1 MIGAINRYAINGG
14 ASPDWVQRAAAVAV
28 AAALATVSPTKT
40 TYSTATGNAGAVASV
55 SPTHKQVAAATGT
68 AGANGDV
75 SPRLI
80 YAASAAGTAGATG
93 NAAVRRDVYATA
105 AGDATCTGYALAADK
120 LGEATANAAASVV
133 LAKAHIVKPA
143 STSKTCGATAIP
155 PSGLVTRRPTVLA
168 SGLATG
174 RAESKKKA
182 SGQTF
187 YRHDGYVLGALA
199 TATATIV
206 PDRVQII
213 ATFGSFEFADAVG
226 DATAFIRQPGR
237 VYAVGAA
244 TGAQAFAS
252 IIFGGRV
259 NANAGATGAALGVPY
274 RGTTVLGTAG
284 ATRIQARGA
293 ILKMADA
300 VGAESVAN
308 AISAI
313 ARRVT
318 PGIAEG
324 AALATSYPVQAKT
337 VKGGYATAYATTTAI
352 LALAA
357 TNQEVSAP
365 DARTMIVQSELRGM
379 IVPFE
384 DRLMRVFA

>member
-1 MIGAINRYAINGG
+1 MIGAINRYAINSG

-133 LAKAHIVKPA
+133 FAKAHIVKPA

-155 PSGLVTRRPTVLA
+155 PVGLVTRRPTVLA
-168 SGLATG
+168 YAAATG

-182 SGQTF
+182 SGQSF
-187 YRHDGYVLGALA
+187 YRHDGYVLGAMA

-206 PDRVQII
+206 PDRVRVI
-213 ATFGSFEFADAVG
+213 ATFGSFEFAEATG

-237 VYAVGAA
+237 VAAVGTA

-259 NANAGATGAALGVPY
+259 NAIANATGSALGVPY
-274 RGTTVLGTAG
+274 RGTTAIGTAS
-284 ATRIQARGA
+284 ATRIQARAA

-300 VGAESVAN
+300 VGAEAVAT
-308 AISAI
+308 AISAT
-313 ARRVT
+313 AKRVT
-318 PGIAEG
+318 PGIADG
-324 AALATSYPVQAKT
+324 VALATSYPAQTKA
-337 VKGGYATAYATTTAI
+337 VKGGAATAYATATAV

-365 DARTMIVQSELRGM
+365 DARTMIVQAELRGM
-379 IVPFE
+379 IVPF
-384 DRLMRVFA
+384 

>member
-1 MIGAINRYAINGG
+1 MIGAINRYAINSG

-40 TYSTATGNAGAVASV
+40 TYSTASGNAVAVASV
-55 SPTHKQVAAATGT
+55 SPTHKQVATSAGT
-68 AGANGDV
+68 AGANSAV
-75 SPRLI
+75 APRLI

-133 LAKAHIVKPA
+133 LAKAHIVKTA

-155 PSGLVTRRPTVLA
+155 PGGLVTRRPTVLA
-168 SGLATG
+168 YAAATG
-174 RAESKKKA
+174 RAEGSKKA
-182 SGQTF
+182 SEQTF
-187 YRHDGYVLGALA
+187 YRHDGYVLGAMA
-199 TATATIV
+199 TATETIV

-213 ATFGSFEFADAVG
+213 ATFGSFEFADATG
-226 DATAFIRQPGR
+226 DATAFIRQTGQ
-237 VYAVGAA
+237 VNAVGAA

-259 NANAGATGAALGVPY
+259 NATAGATGAAFGVPY

-300 VGAESVAN
+300 VGAESVAI
-308 AISAI
+308 AISAN
-313 ARRVT
+313 ARRVM
-318 PGIAEG
+318 PGMAEG
-324 AALATSYPVQAKT
+324 AALATSILVPSRVG
-337 VKGGYATAYATTTAI
+337 KGGAATAYATATAV

-365 DARTMIVQSELRGM
+365 DARTMLVQPELRGM